1 MKIKILFTR
10 PQAFLIFCLN
20 KLNGH
25 KKESFMK
32 RLGYF
37 LIVGLAF
44 TALQV
49 ATVEADHE
57 KACEGMTGE
66 ARTTCMDEANKSG
79 PPPGEDPCM
88 TLETQAL
95 KDACYAEHAGAHPPG
110 AHPPGDGTVPMCGDA
125 PCPPPH
131 GPDCNAEPTEA
142 LKNACFEKQST
153 GHHGDPGHHPPGEH
167 HEHDCSEIPEPEGKA
182 LCEKAKE
189 RGTPP
194 TAAECAQMPTEEG
207 RNQCMEHAGGMA
219 PGTQECRDGSGTVVP
234 CPTGDDAPNA
244 VQ

>member
-1 MKIKILFTR
+1 
-10 PQAFLIFCLN
+10 
-20 KLNGH
+20 
-25 KKESFMK
+25 MK

-110 AHPPGDGTVPMCGDA
+110 AHPPGT
-125 PCPPPH
+125 
-131 GPDCNAEPTEA
+131 
-142 LKNACFEKQST
+142 
-153 GHHGDPGHHPPGEH
+153 
-167 HEHDCSEIPEPEGKA
+167 
-182 LCEKAKE
+182 
-189 RGTPP
+189 
-194 TAAECAQMPTEEG
+194 
-207 RNQCMEHAGGMA
+207 HAGMA
-219 PGTQECRDGSGTVVP
+219 PGTH
-234 CPTGDDAPNA
+234 APA
-244 VQ
+244 DCGGCTLSDWR